1 MRTSP
6 LTCCL
11 SDIFLLPASSVL
23 ASFSGLVTAP
33 HICLCRVSC
42 IFLMI
47 SYSGL

>member
-33 HICLCRVSC
+33 HIFS
-42 IFLMI
+42 IFSFSRRKSLH
-47 SYSGL
+47 